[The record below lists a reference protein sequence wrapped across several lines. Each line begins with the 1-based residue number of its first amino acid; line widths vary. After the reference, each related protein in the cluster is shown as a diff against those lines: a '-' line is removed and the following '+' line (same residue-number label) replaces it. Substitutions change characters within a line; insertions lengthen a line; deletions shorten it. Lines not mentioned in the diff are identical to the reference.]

1 MALAYTGSRSRS
13 GIPTILLIA
22 VAASALVI
30 AGSLGPWATVAGELY
45 TQGEI
50 QRFQVYGMNGDGVFT
65 LALSAAAV
73 LLILWRLLRG
83 RASGFLSGLAVILL
97 VLSAM
102 IGMLNWVDLGNMP
115 GVYEPGKYY
124 HSDARPAWGLLLT
137 TFAGA
142 LGALATGY
150 KLWDDELR

>member
-1 MALAYTGSRSRS
+1 
-13 GIPTILLIA
+13 
-22 VAASALVI
+22 
-30 AGSLGPWATVAGELY
+30 
-45 TQGEI
+45 
-50 QRFQVYGMNGDGVFT
+50 MNGDGVFT

-102 IGMLNWVDLGNMP
+102 IGMLNWADLGNMP